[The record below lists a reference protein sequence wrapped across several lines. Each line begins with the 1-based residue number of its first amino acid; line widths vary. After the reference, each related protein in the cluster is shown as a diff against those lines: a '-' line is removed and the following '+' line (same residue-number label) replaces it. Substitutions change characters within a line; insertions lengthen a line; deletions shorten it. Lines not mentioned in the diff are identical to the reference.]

1 MHQGGGVIE
10 EVFIDG
16 IARHTST
23 MQYQARSKA
32 MGTIAHTRDIIPG
45 GHSGLAG
52 TITIAA
58 VMTHSVPAPYAYVA
72 NFCACNFRVF
82 SPLQ

>member
-1 MHQGGGVIE
+1 MIE
-10 EVFIDG
+10 KVFIDG

-58 VMTHSVPAPYAYVA
+58 VMTHSVPTSCTRIRICG
-72 NFCACNFRVF
+72 NFCVCNFRGF
-82 SPLQ
+82 SPSQ